1 MDKAAHTARA
11 GRFGYV
17 QIEARIAALR
27 EEAGG
32 VAGLDRRAVL
42 QRLCGAFQVDESLLR
57 ERGFD
62 KAYRR
67 IVEGV

>member
-1 MDKAAHTARA
+1 MNDPRP

-17 QIEARIAALR
+17 QIVERIARMR
-27 EEAGG
+27 EAAGG
-32 VAGLDRRAVL
+32 VEGLDRRAVL
-42 QRLCGAFQVDESLLR
+42 DALCRVFQADEGLLQ

-67 IVEGV
+67 VIEGV